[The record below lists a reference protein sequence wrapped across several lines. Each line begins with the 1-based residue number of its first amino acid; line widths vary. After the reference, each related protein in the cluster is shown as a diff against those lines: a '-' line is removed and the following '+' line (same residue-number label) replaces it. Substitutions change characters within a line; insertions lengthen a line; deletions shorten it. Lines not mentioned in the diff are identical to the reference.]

1 MKVNSN
7 GCDGNLQ
14 EEEDTMRREYE
25 VCYELNR
32 GYQIYEVPTDK
43 ENRYAVELHKG
54 SRIVAKLSIGCIG
67 MKSAN
72 YWMDYNKQVIERL
85 IFLADGIDMAC
96 HNIMCYSTNLLMN
109 TPKEEY
115 CEEWHKENNELK
127 MLHRWFKDIVDGLS
141 EPKRQQIID
150 EFSEYYDR

>member
-1 MKVNSN
+1 
-7 GCDGNLQ
+7 
-14 EEEDTMRREYE
+14 MRREYE

-32 GYQIYEVPTDK
+32 GYQIYIVTTERD
-43 ENRYAVELHKG
+43 NRYSIELDKG
-54 SRIVAKLSIGCIG
+54 SRIVAKLSTGCIG

-72 YWMDYNKQVIERL
+72 YWLDYNKQVIERL

-109 TPKEEY
+109 TPKDGY

-127 MLHRWFKDIVDGLS
+127 MLHGWFKDIVDGLS
-141 EPKRQQIID
+141 EPKRQQVID
-150 EFSEYYDR
+150 EFSEYYDK